1 MERHDRGQESTC
13 FTPSINLTWQMKD
26 AVVGKRRWNECV
38 FSSND
43 TVLFI
48 LSFYFPIS
56 FPSNAPDKQQ
66 DERGSSK
73 GEEAYRECIAAL
85 LCPCPPP
92 PPLPP
97 FSLSLTERA
106 AMYNTGEFKSRRRR
120 NAFNCQSSSC
130 DSVPFRR
137 DDSIPVSM
145 SEAEQQDEY
154 ISTHR
159 TSQPTLCREARE
171 EVQKGIPLFSLL
183 SVHETKTLP
192 SVGIVRRSSPLS
204 DSQGM

>member
-1 MERHDRGQESTC
+1 MIR
-13 FTPSINLTWQMKD
+13 F
-26 AVVGKRRWNECV
+26 
-38 FSSND
+38 FSSFPFTSPFRFRQTLPTNNR
-43 TVLFI
+43 TRGVAAKERRHTGNVSL
-48 LSFYFPIS
+48 LSSAPFP
-56 FPSNAPDKQQ
+56 
-66 DERGSSK
+66 
-73 GEEAYRECIAAL
+73 L
-85 LCPCPPP
+85 PPP
-92 PPLPP
+92 PP
-97 FSLSLTERA
+97 SLSLTERA